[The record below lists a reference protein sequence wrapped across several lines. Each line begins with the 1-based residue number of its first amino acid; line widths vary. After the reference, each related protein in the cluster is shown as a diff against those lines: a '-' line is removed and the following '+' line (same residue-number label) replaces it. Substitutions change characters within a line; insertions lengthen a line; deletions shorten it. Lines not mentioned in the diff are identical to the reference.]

1 MVEKPIVEETLVERS
16 VKGKTTQEG
25 WIAEGMSSKKL

>member
-16 VKGKTTQEG
+16 VKGKTTQKG